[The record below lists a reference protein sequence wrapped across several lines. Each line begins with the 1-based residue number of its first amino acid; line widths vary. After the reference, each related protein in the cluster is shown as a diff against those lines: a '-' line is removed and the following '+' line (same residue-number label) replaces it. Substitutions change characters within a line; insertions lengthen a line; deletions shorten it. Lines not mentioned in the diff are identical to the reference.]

1 MVWQTGATS
10 EHSIRREVRAYTD
23 YADLDHLAARLR
35 ALVADRKM
43 DGEIAAILNAEGL
56 LSARGR
62 QFSGGEIHLLRKRW
76 GIATVK
82 INNGK
87 EANPRRWPDGTYSV
101 QGAAEALSIAP
112 QTVFDWLHKGRLSG
126 EQLARGMPWKISL
139 TDSQIA
145 ELRPRARNTKRPKT
159 EAS

>member
-1 MVWQTGATS
+1 TGAGREEPLRLRVEEVGLGQRRERGRVWVRMVWQTGATS
-10 EHSIRREVRAYTD
+10 EHSIRREVRAYAD
-23 YADLDHLAARLR
+23 YADLDRLAARLR

-101 QGAAEALSIAP
+101 QGAAEA
-112 QTVFDWLHKGRLSG
+112 R
-126 EQLARGMPWKISL
+126 RGGK
-139 TDSQIA
+139 SQPA
-145 ELRPRARNTKRPKT
+145 
-159 EAS
+159 

>member
-1 MVWQTGATS
+1 
-10 EHSIRREVRAYTD
+10 
-23 YADLDHLAARLR
+23 
-35 ALVADRKM
+35 
-43 DGEIAAILNAEGL
+43 
-56 LSARGR
+56 
-62 QFSGGEIHLLRKRW
+62 LRKRW

-101 QGAAEALSIAP
+101 QGAAEALSITP
-112 QTVFDWLHKGRLSG
+112 QTVFDWLQKGRLSG